1 MFSSF
6 IQTLHSVAFET
17 GFLFMIFAVI
27 SIFWKKIFVYFSLK
41 TYQSKQRL
49 HQDEVPRI
57 AGLMMYIF
65 LTIAA
70 LFSIDSHFLNMILI
84 SALPIVL
91 IGSKEDL
98 FHNTSPKL
106 RLIMMT
112 ISAGLLIYLLPT
124 NLPEIDFP
132 VINQILSIGFIKE
145 LFFIFSI
152 LVIMNGN
159 NLIDGVNGNLA
170 LTNII
175 QLITVGLLAFMVGD
189 DVIVQLSCLLLLP
202 LIVFTLF
209 NFPFGKIFCGDAGAY
224 FYGFTISSIVL
235 YLFGTHEDLLSW
247 NAILIL
253 IYPSIELLFSFIRKM
268 LFENKSVFTA
278 DAKHLHSLIFRY
290 LNKQNSKFT
299 NNSVVIFYVLP
310 IIAGPLLVYF
320 FYEDIFAILFII
332 YVLISLYI
340 LMYLYFLNKLSKL

>member
-1 MFSSF
+1 MFNNF

-17 GFLFMIFAVI
+17 GCLFMIFAAI
-27 SIFWKKIFVYFSLK
+27 SIFWKKIFVFLSLK

-57 AGLMMYIF
+57 AGLMIYIF
-65 LTIAA
+65 LTIVA
-70 LFSIDSHFLNMILI
+70 LFSIESHYLNVILI

-112 ISAGLLIYLLPT
+112 ISAALLIYLLPS

-132 VINQILSIGFIKE
+132 LINQILSMGFMKE
-145 LFFIFSI
+145 IFFIFSI
-152 LVIMNGN
+152 LVIINGN

-170 LTNII
+170 FTNII
-175 QLITVGLLAFMVGD
+175 QLISVGLLAFMVGD

-202 LIVFTLF
+202 LIVFAVF

-224 FYGFTISSIVL
+224 FYGFAISASVI
-235 YLFGTHEDLLSW
+235 YLFGKYDQLLSW
-247 NAILIL
+247 NAVLIL
-253 IYPSIELLFSFIRKM
+253 IYPSIELLFSFIRKKI
-268 LFENKSVFTA
+268 FENKSPLTP
-278 DAKHLHSLIFRY
+278 DTKHLHSLVFRC
-290 LNKQNSKFT
+290 LSKRLKLT
-299 NNSVVIFYVLP
+299 NNSFVVIFLLP
-310 IIAGPLLVYF
+310 LITAPYLVYLYF
-320 FYEDIFAILFII
+320 NNIIKIVIYIFLIFVI
-332 YVLISLYI
+332 YF
-340 LMYLYFLNKLSKL
+340 LMYLYFLNSISKDD

>member
-1 MFSSF
+1 MFNNF

-17 GFLFMIFAVI
+17 GCLFMIFAAI

-65 LTIAA
+65 LTCVA
-70 LFSIDSHFLNMILI
+70 LFSIESHYLNVILI

-91 IGSKEDL
+91 ISSKEDL

-106 RLIMMT
+106 RLIIMT
-112 ISAGLLIYLLPT
+112 ISAGLFIYLLPT

-132 VINQILSIGFIKE
+132 LINQILSIDFMKE

-152 LVIMNGN
+152 LVIINGN

-170 LTNII
+170 LTNIV
-175 QLITVGLLAFMVGD
+175 QLISVGLLDFMVGD
-189 DVIVQLSCLLLLP
+189 DITVQLSCILLLP
-202 LIVFTLF
+202 LILFTLF

-224 FYGFTISSIVL
+224 FYGFAISASVI
-235 YLFGTHEDLLSW
+235 YLFGTYDDLLSW

-253 IYPSIELLFSFIRKM
+253 VYPSIELLFSFIRKKF
-268 LFENKSVFTA
+268 FENKSAFTA
-278 DAKHLHSLIFRY
+278 DAKHLHSLMYRY
-290 LNKQNSKFT
+290 IKQQNTKLS
-299 NNSVVIFYVLP
+299 NNSVVTFYLLP
-310 IIAGPLLVYF
+310 FILAPLLAFF
-320 FYEDIFAILFII
+320 FYENIFAILFVI
-332 YVLISLYI
+332 YALFTIYI
-340 LMYLYFLNKLSKL
+340 MMYLYLSNKLSQ

>member
-1 MFSSF
+1 MFGSF

-17 GFLFMIFAVI
+17 VCLFMIFAVI
-27 SIFWKKIFVYFSLK
+27 SIFWKKIFVFFSLK

-70 LFSIDSHFLNMILI
+70 LFSIKSHYLNVILV

-112 ISAGLLIYLLPT
+112 ISAGLFIYLLPT
-124 NLPEIDFP
+124 NLPKIDFP
-132 VINQILSIGFIKE
+132 VINQILSIGFMKE
-145 LFFIFSI
+145 IFFIFSI
-152 LVIMNGN
+152 LVIINGN

-175 QLITVGLLAFMVGD
+175 QLISVGLIAVMVGD
-189 DVIVQLSCLLLLP
+189 DTILQLSCLLLIP
-202 LIVFTLF
+202 LIIFTLF

-224 FYGFTISSIVL
+224 FYGFTISASVI

-253 IYPSIELLFSFIRKM
+253 IYPSIELLFSFIRKRF
-268 LFENKSVFTA
+268 FENKSPFTA
-278 DAKHLHSLIFRY
+278 DAKHLHSLIYRY
-290 LNKQNSKFT
+290 MNKQNSKCS
-299 NNSVVIFYVLP
+299 NNSVVIFYFLP
-310 IIAGPLLVYF
+310 FIGTPLLTYF
-320 FYEDIFAILFII
+320 LYEDIFANLFII
-332 YVLISLYI
+332 FLSFIVYI
-340 LMYLYFLNKLSKL
+340 LMYLYFLNKLSKQ

>member
-1 MFSSF
+1 MFNNF
-6 IQTLHSVAFET
+6 IQMLDSVAFET
-17 GFLFMIFAVI
+17 GCLVMIFAAIVF
-27 SIFWKKIFVYFSLK
+27 FWKKIFLFFSLK

-65 LTIAA
+65 LTCVA
-70 LFSIDSHFLNMILI
+70 LFSIESLYLNVILI

-124 NLPEIDFP
+124 NLPEIDFSL
-132 VINQILSIGFIKE
+132 INQILSIGLIKE
-145 LFFIFSI
+145 IFFIFSI
-152 LVIMNGN
+152 LVIINGN

-175 QLITVGLLAFMVGD
+175 QLISVGLLAFMVGD

-224 FYGFTISSIVL
+224 FYGFAISALVI
-235 YLFGTHEDLLSW
+235 YLFGTYDDLLSW

-253 IYPSIELLFSFIRKM
+253 IYPSMELLFSFIRKKF
-268 LFENKSVFTA
+268 FENKSTFTA
-278 DAKHLHSLIFRY
+278 DAKHLHSLIYRY
-290 LNKQNSKFT
+290 MNKQNSKSN
-299 NNSVVIFYVLP
+299 NNSAVILYLLP
-310 IIAGPLLVYF
+310 LIVASLLTYF
-320 FYEDIFAILFII
+320 LYEDIFAILFVIFI
-332 YVLISLYI
+332 LFALYI
-340 LMYLYFLNKLSKL
+340 MMYLYFLNKLSKQ

>member
-1 MFSSF
+1 MFSKF
-6 IQTLHSVAFET
+6 IQTLHSLAFET
-17 GFLFMIFAVI
+17 VCLFIIFAVI
-27 SIFWKKIFVYFSLK
+27 SFFWKKIFTSLSLK

-57 AGLMMYIF
+57 AGLMMYLF
-65 LTIAA
+65 LTIVA
-70 LFSIDSHFLNMILI
+70 LFSIESDLLNVILV

-132 VINQILSIGFIKE
+132 VINQILSIGFMKE

-152 LVIMNGN
+152 LVVINGN

-175 QLITVGLLAFMVGD
+175 QLISVGLLAFMLGD

-202 LIVFTLF
+202 LIAFTLF

-224 FYGFTISSIVL
+224 FYGFAISASVI
-235 YLFGTHEDLLSW
+235 YLFGTYNDLLSW

-253 IYPSIELLFSFIRKM
+253 IYPSIELLFSFIRKKF
-268 LFENKSVFTA
+268 FENKSAFAA
-278 DAKHLHSLIFRY
+278 DAKHLHSLLYRY
-290 LNKQNSKFT
+290 MFKQNLKHS
-299 NNSVVIFYVLP
+299 NNSVITFYLLP
-310 IIAGPLLVYF
+310 FILAPLLSRYI
-320 FYEDIFAILFII
+320 YEDIFAILFLIFFIFIVYIMI
-332 YVLISLYI
+332 YLNLI
-340 LMYLYFLNKLSKL
+340 NKLIK

>member
-17 GFLFMIFAVI
+17 SCLFMIFAVI
-27 SIFWKKIFVYFSLK
+27 SIFWKKIFTFLSLK

-65 LTIAA
+65 LTIVA
-70 LFSIDSHFLNMILI
+70 LFSIKSHYLNVILI
-84 SALPIVL
+84 SALPMVL

-112 ISAGLLIYLLPT
+112 ISAGLFMYLLPT

-132 VINQILSIGFIKE
+132 VINQILSIGFMKE
-145 LFFIFSI
+145 IFFIFSI
-152 LVIMNGN
+152 LVIINGN

-170 LTNII
+170 FTNII
-175 QLITVGLLAFMVGD
+175 QLISVGLLAFMVGD

-224 FYGFTISSIVL
+224 FYGFAISASVI
-235 YLFGTHEDLLSW
+235 YLFGTYDELLSW

-253 IYPSIELLFSFIRKM
+253 IYPSIELLFSFIRKKF
-268 LFENKSVFTA
+268 FENKSAFTA
-278 DAKHLHSLIFRY
+278 DAKHLHSLIYRY
-290 LNKQNSKFT
+290 MNKQNSKSN
-299 NNSVVIFYVLP
+299 NNSAVILYLLP
-310 IIAGPLLVYF
+310 LIVASPLTYF
-320 FYEDIFAILFII
+320 LYEDIFAILFV
-332 YVLISLYI
+332 VLILFALYTM
-340 LMYLYFLNKLSKL
+340 MYLYFLNKFFKQ